1 MKYHHHHYVSENP
14 RIQTAAGAGVDRPAE
29 LPDYVDVLIVGA
41 GPAGMIAAAQLSQ
54 FPNVVS
60 RIIDRRPHR
69 LEIGLAD
76 GMQKRSLET
85 FNAFGFAES
94 LMAEACHVT
103 ETAFWRPDPD
113 APACIRRV
121 SRLDEDPNQI
131 SEYPH
136 LTVNHA
142 RVLDYFAEFMA
153 HSPTRMQPDYGVEF
167 LGLEID
173 DPDGDYPVAVRVKP
187 LHGADEGRERII
199 RAKYVVG
206 ADGAHS
212 GVRKALGWRLQGES
226 SNHAWGVLDVLAET
240 DFPDIRVKCAIQSKS
255 DGNILLIPREGG
267 FLFRLYVD
275 LGDVA
280 ANDNGAIRKTPVED
294 TIARAQ
300 KIFHPYRLDVRH
312 VAWHSV
318 YEVGHRVA
326 ERFDDVPEDQAATRL
341 PRVFVTG
348 DAAHTHSAKA
358 GQGTN
363 ASMQDGFN
371 LGWKLG
377 HVLEGRSPASL
388 LRTYSTERQQIGRD
402 LIAQDQRWASQM
414 AKSPEEFSSP
424 AEFEQAYLQI
434 TAFAQGFMTQYAPSM
449 ITAQTDA
456 DQALAQGFPIGKR
469 FWSAPVMRVADAN
482 RRQLGHEATADGR
495 WRLYVFA
502 DAAPAGEASAVAALG
517 RWLEESPDSP
527 VRGFTPANLD
537 ENAWFDIKV
546 IYQQRHT
553 EVDIGQVPRAFK
565 PLAGPYRLSDY
576 ENIYAALPGEDIFD
590 LRQIDRQG
598 ALVIVRPDQYVA
610 QVLPLTATPRLAEFL
625 RAFALPQR

>member
-1 MKYHHHHYVSENP
+1 MKYHHHSYVSHDP
-14 RIQTAAGAGVDRPAE
+14 RILPPAGEGLTRSAA
-29 LPDYVDVLIVGA
+29 LPDQVDVLIVGA

-54 FPNVVS
+54 FPGVS
-60 RIIDRRPHR
+60 TRIIDRRPHR

-85 FNAFGFAES
+85 FNAFGFAQS

-103 ETAFWRPDPD
+103 ETAFWRPDPV
-113 APACIRRV
+113 APDNIRRV

-153 HSPTRMQPDYGVEF
+153 NAPTRMAPDYGLEF
-167 LGLEID
+167 LGMEIMS
-173 DPDGDYPVAVRVKP
+173 DGDYPVAVRVAP
-187 LHGADEGRERII
+187 TAGPQAGQERTIQ
-199 RAKYVVG
+199 AKYVIG

-240 DFPDIRVKCAIQSKS
+240 DFPDIRVKCAIQSKN

-275 LGDVA
+275 LGNVTAGD
-280 ANDNGAIRKTPVED
+280 DGAVRRTPVED

-300 KIFHPYRLDVRH
+300 KILHPYRLDIRH
-312 VAWHSV
+312 VAWYSV
-318 YEVGHRVA
+318 YEVGHRVS
-326 ERFDDVPEDQAATRL
+326 ERFDDVPQEQCDHRM
-341 PRVFVTG
+341 PRVFITG

-377 HVLEGRSPASL
+377 HVLEGRSPDTL
-388 LRTYSTERQQIGRD
+388 LSTYSTERQQIGND
-402 LIAQDQRWASQM
+402 LIQQDKRWAAQM
-414 AKSPEEFSSP
+414 AKSPEEFSSQE
-424 AEFEQAYLQI
+424 EFEDAYLQI

-449 ITAQTDA
+449 INATPD
-456 DQALAQGFPIGKR
+456 DGSLAAGFPVGKR
-469 FWSAPVMRVADAN
+469 FWSAEVMRVADAN
-482 RRQLGHEATADGR
+482 RRHLGHEATADGR
-495 WRLYVFA
+495 WRFYVFA
-502 DAAPAGEASAVAALG
+502 DAALPGQDSATTTLG
-517 RWLEESPDSP
+517 RWLDESPDSP
-527 VRGFTPANLD
+527 VRGFTPADLD

-546 IYQQRHT
+546 IYQQNHT
-553 EVDIGQVPRAFK
+553 QIDIGQVPQAFI
-565 PLAGPYRLSDY
+565 PRVGPYRLSDY
-576 ENIYAALPGEDIFD
+576 ENIYAALPDDDIFE
-590 LRQIDRQG
+590 RRKISRQG
-598 ALVIVRPDQYVA
+598 AVVIVRPDQYVA
-610 QVLPLTATPRLAEFL
+610 HVLPLSAIDQLTRFL
-625 RAFALPQR
+625 KTFALPQH